1 MLDVT
6 SLVKPGANVIAYMVR
21 HNWIEDLVFHAMLD
35 RSVGWFAGRTTLHLI
50 PGDLAIRDFLVN
62 TASLDENN
70 KALQAHRLLI
80 ENAGDAP
87 FEGALEIAYTPRYP
101 TPGAVV
107 CVRSVPVQV
116 AAHQSKPLTLKME
129 IPDALPWTPEA
140 PRLYSISATLRDQH
154 GKATDD
160 VVTSTGIRT
169 VAQKE
174 GQLLINGK
182 PALLIG
188 AQNMGMRPFPYP
200 ENSSKYNRCATAEM
214 LMSEMLAIKNMGGNL
229 LRVHAH
235 IALNK
240 TGGIN
245 DPRIAEMADQ
255 LALALLWTGPAW
267 IREGDERSVDT
278 VNEGAYI
285 RQVYNHPCIIDW
297 ELGNHPNAFKND
309 KKDDTTRRT
318 DEYVRRT
325 VDAVLAVDTTRLIS
339 PTTYWGHTHYENDLG
354 TLDWK
359 KRPITA
365 VPEYTN
371 PLVTRGT
378 QDAPTGYG
386 ADWSSLRHW
395 PSGRTKDA
403 LDNKIRAFF
412 NFEHE
417 ESAAQPNWNLSAG
430 LPWDHLRSYEAPY
443 EKGSI
448 GRVLNFDEW
457 RASQGWQAFSAY
469 ESMRKQIWH
478 GVAGFSWCTIEGGA
492 NSGTYEKPL
501 LDPMGHAK
509 LAWYVHKMITQPVFG
524 GSDNVD
530 TVYGPHDQIA
540 PCVFNLGI
548 SRTVDLTV
556 KVKTPDGQV
565 VDERTF
571 AGLHL
576 EAGRSL
582 LRLPAFRP
590 KLPAQGYCVIEYD
603 VSNRQ

>member
-325 VDAVLAVDTTRLIS
+325 VDAVLADDV
-339 PTTYWGHTHYENDLG
+339 LG
-354 TLDWK
+354 
-359 KRPITA
+359 A
-365 VPEYTN
+365 H
-371 PLVTRGT
+371 PL
-378 QDAPTGYG
+378 
-386 ADWSSLRHW
+386 
-395 PSGRTKDA
+395 
-403 LDNKIRAFF
+403 
-412 NFEHE
+412 
-417 ESAAQPNWNLSAG
+417 
-430 LPWDHLRSYEAPY
+430 
-443 EKGSI
+443 
-448 GRVLNFDEW
+448 
-457 RASQGWQAFSAY
+457 
-469 ESMRKQIWH
+469 RK
-478 GVAGFSWCTIEGGA
+478 
-492 NSGTYEKPL
+492 
-501 LDPMGHAK
+501 
-509 LAWYVHKMITQPVFG
+509 
-524 GSDNVD
+524 
-530 TVYGPHDQIA
+530 
-540 PCVFNLGI
+540 
-548 SRTVDLTV
+548 
-556 KVKTPDGQV
+556 
-565 VDERTF
+565 
-571 AGLHL
+571 
-576 EAGRSL
+576 
-582 LRLPAFRP
+582 
-590 KLPAQGYCVIEYD
+590 
-603 VSNRQ
+603 